1 MTKCIKTVL
10 LALTSIVFLVSCD
23 EDELTDRVET
33 IKMYV
38 SAETGTYMPWGSEVP
53 VECMLV
59 KEDGDLEYSHLAFGG
74 IQGFDYVRGHEYE
87 LEVRKRHL
95 PIHRLTARI

>member
-33 IKMYV
+33 IKCMCLPKQV
-38 SAETGTYMPWGSEVP
+38 RICHGEVKF
-53 VECMLV
+53 L
-59 KEDGDLEYSHLAFGG
+59 
-74 IQGFDYVRGHEYE
+74 
-87 LEVRKRHL
+87 
-95 PIHRLTARI
+95 

>member
-33 IKMYV
+33 IEMYV
-38 SAETGTYMPWGSEVP
+38 SAETGTY
-53 VECMLV
+53 
-59 KEDGDLEYSHLAFGG
+59 
-74 IQGFDYVRGHEYE
+74 
-87 LEVRKRHL
+87 
-95 PIHRLTARI
+95 

>member
-1 MTKCIKTVL
+1 
-10 LALTSIVFLVSCD
+10 
-23 EDELTDRVET
+23 
-33 IKMYV
+33 MYV
-38 SAETGTYMPWGSEVP
+38 SAETGTYMPWEVEVP

-87 LEVRKRHL
+87 LEVRKND
-95 PIHRLTARI
+95 ICQSTALTARI

>member
-38 SAETGTYMPWGSEVP
+38 SAETGRICHGEVKF
-53 VECMLV
+53 L
-59 KEDGDLEYSHLAFGG
+59 
-74 IQGFDYVRGHEYE
+74 
-87 LEVRKRHL
+87 
-95 PIHRLTARI
+95 

>member
-1 MTKCIKTVL
+1 MMTKCIKTVL

-74 IQGFDYVRGHEYE
+74 I
-87 LEVRKRHL
+87 
-95 PIHRLTARI
+95 